1 MPSPTPR
8 GCSQPQKGL
17 DKDSSAAA
25 KDLVSPRTLTGK
37 MGTRLK
43 MTIAAAAT
51 MVAMCTAAVGG
62 AAGAQGSERY
72 KGLRVSEVLRR
83 LQDKGVR
90 IIFSSDLV
98 GPDLRVKREPRTG
111 SGLRDVAEQVLE
123 PHGLTLAA
131 GPRNTWIV
139 VRKQD
144 VERREPTQ
152 GRPAPAV
159 PAPQAQP
166 PPPSPP
172 PIRIEER
179 VQVDE
184 RAGDVGRVPNVYR
197 IDTERAVDTAGSLEN
212 VFQSLAWIPGVAA
225 TNDHDNKLAVRGAGP
240 EHNMVVFDGVQIYSH
255 QRQAGDFA
263 GQQSFVNPAT
273 VASLALDASGLEARY
288 GGRLSSATLFE
299 TRDGPTTRRLGVSG
313 SVGLTSGDVLA
324 EGRLPGTSGGSWWAT
339 MRGTYYKL
347 VADRFQ
353 DGDIPGFLDA
363 QFKVTLKPSSRT
375 RLSVLGLAG
384 TEGMVK
390 PIGFPPEQL
399 LGLAGENYREFH
411 ARNRLAIVNL
421 HWTPS
426 SRLSATTT
434 FDTYSNTSRDQD
446 AIIDWQTGQPFDRRV
461 RIVDTAVR
469 ERMSIAWSPRHV
481 LDLGGDVHGLR
492 GSWTMYGSKLLT
504 TRPPGPDVD
513 GQFMKYDGPVD
524 ARLDKTQV
532 GAWVQERVPL
542 GRGFGIDPGLRVD
555 WNSFTGETAVQ
566 PRFRITKSIR
576 DGGIVWA
583 GLAWQAQTPGFETM
597 QQGVAYYDL
606 AGPSGSDL
614 RNERSRQIVGG
625 VEQRLEA
632 GMTLRIEAYHREFD
646 RLTTQRLETD
656 VERRTR
662 LSRYLIPDDM
672 PPDSAILEHRPTA
685 DPESTG
691 TGRATGVE
699 FLLDRARGRVSGWV
713 SYALS
718 KSVRNW
724 YGRTVPFD
732 FDRRHA
738 VGAAVNVALTSKV
751 RMSARSQYG
760 TGFPVTP
767 VQAEVDF
774 TDHRNTFPGPP
785 PGSTLRPAR
794 GRNGQL
800 FFFPDVYGPTRVSL
814 LNSTRQSAYAR
825 TDLRWTFVFWR
836 DWEAYGEII
845 NLLGHEN
852 FRNELTLP
860 GAGPVDYRVAPAFP
874 RMLTYGVRFRF

>member
-1 MPSPTPR
+1 M
-8 GCSQPQKGL
+8 
-17 DKDSSAAA
+17 A
-25 KDLVSPRTLTGK
+25 
-37 MGTRLK
+37 
-43 MTIAAAAT
+43 
-51 MVAMCTAAVGG
+51 AMCGTAVDSA
-62 AAGAQGSERY
+62 AQGSERY
-72 KGLRVSEVLRR
+72 KGLRVAEVLRR

-98 GPDLRVKREPRTG
+98 PPDLRVKKEPRTG

-123 PHGLTLAA
+123 PHGLTLTA

-139 VRKQD
+139 VRKQS
-144 VERREPTQ
+144 VERRAPPQ
-152 GRPAPAV
+152 AAAAPAV

-166 PPPSPP
+166 PPPSAP

-184 RAGDVGRVPNVYR
+184 RIGDVTREPNVYKV
-197 IDTERAVDTAGSLEN
+197 DVERAVDTAGSLEN
-212 VFQSLAWIPGVAA
+212 VFQSLAWLPGAAA

-240 EHNMVVFDGVQIYSH
+240 EHNMVVFDGVRIYSH
-255 QRQAGDFA
+255 QRQAGDLG

-313 SVGLTSGDVLA
+313 SVGLTAGDVLA
-324 EGRLPGTSGGSWWAT
+324 EGRLPGTAAGSWWAT
-339 MRGTYYKL
+339 MRGTYYKV
-347 VADRFQ
+347 VADRFE
-353 DGDIPGFLDA
+353 DGDIPSFLDA
-363 QFKVTLKPSSRT
+363 QFKVTVRPSSRT
-375 RLSVLGLAG
+375 RLSLLGLAG

-390 PIGFPPEQL
+390 PIGLPDDQL
-399 LGLAGENYREFH
+399 LGLSGENYREFH

-426 SRLSATTT
+426 SRLASTTT
-434 FDTYSNTSRDQD
+434 VDWYSNTSRDQD
-446 AIIDWQTGQPFDRRV
+446 AIVDWKTGLPFDRHVRV
-461 RIVDTAVR
+461 VDTAAR
-469 ERMSIAWSPRHV
+469 QRMSIAWSSRHV

-492 GSWTMYGSKLLT
+492 SSWAMHGSKLLT
-504 TRPPGPDVD
+504 TRPPGPDVE
-513 GQFMKYDGPVD
+513 GQFMKYDGPID

-566 PRFRITKSIR
+566 PRFRLTKSIR
-576 DGGIVWA
+576 ESGIVWA

-597 QQGVAYYDL
+597 QQGAAYYDL
-606 AGPSGSDL
+606 TGSSRSDL

-625 VEQRLEA
+625 IEQHLKA
-632 GMTLRIEAYHREFD
+632 GMTLRVEAYHREFD

-656 VERRTR
+656 VERQTR

-718 KSVRNW
+718 KSDRDL

-738 VGAAVNVALTSKV
+738 VGAAVNVALTRRV
-751 RMSARSQYG
+751 RVSARSQYG

-767 VQAEVDF
+767 VHAEVDF
-774 TDHRNTFPGPP
+774 GDHRNSFPGPP
-785 PGSTLRPAR
+785 RGSTLRPAR

-800 FFFPDVYGPTRVSL
+800 FLFPDVYGPSRVSL

-845 NLLGHEN
+845 NLFDHQN
-852 FRNELTLP
+852 FRNQLTLP
-860 GAGPVDYRVAPAFP
+860 GGGPVDYRVAPAFP